1 MRHQNC
7 YGYEESQQGQ
17 DPNQGEIMR
26 LQSKKLAVGLF
37 AAGALLFA
45 ACGGSDSDSA
55 GGTETIKIARNNWT
69 ASMIEVEIVKQ
80 LIETNLGNPVEIVDI
95 DENAMIPGMSTG
107 DIDANVEVWPSGF
120 TAEEQAFIDDGSVV
134 NMGLLGAV
142 GKIGWF
148 VTPNALEQFPQ
159 LATWEGLKDPAVSKA
174 FATAATGSQ
183 GRMLAMDPSFSGYE
197 EQLVKNLKLDFKVQ
211 YSGSEAATQAEIIA
225 LTEAKKPVIM
235 YYWMPSA
242 AVGKYGLI
250 NIVLPKSTVDCAA
263 MADKCDGDYPE
274 DVLFK
279 VASAKLE
286 AKDAKVF
293 KFFKN
298 YQMSTADQLAT
309 LPAVE
314 IDSRD
319 AAEVAAEWIAAN
331 EAVWSEWFK

>member
-1 MRHQNC
+1 MGLRN
-7 YGYEESQQGQ
+7 
-17 DPNQGEIMR
+17 
-26 LQSKKLAVGLF
+26 KKFAIGLVSV
-37 AAGALLFA
+37 GALLLA
-45 ACGGSDSDSA
+45 ACGGSDGDSA
-55 GGTETIKIARNNWT
+55 GGTETIRVARNNWT
-69 ASMIEVEIVKQ
+69 ASAIEVEIVKQ
-80 LIETNLGNPVEIVDI
+80 LIEANLGNPVEIVDI

-120 TAEEQAFIDDGSVV
+120 TPEEQAFIDDGSVV
-134 NMGLLGAV
+134 NMGELGAI

-225 LTEAKKPVIM
+225 ATEAGKPVIM

-242 AVGKYGLI
+242 AVGKYGLK
-250 NIVLPKSTVDCAA
+250 NIVLPKATVDCAT
-263 MADKCDGDYPE
+263 MADNCDGDYPE
-274 DVLFK
+274 DILFK

-293 KFFKN
+293 KFLKN
-298 YQMSTADQLAT
+298 YQMTTDDQLAT

-314 IDSRD
+314 IDGRPAS
-319 AAEVAAEWIAAN
+319 EVAAEWIAAN
-331 EAVWSEWFK
+331 EATWSEWFK

>member
-1 MRHQNC
+1 MGILN
-7 YGYEESQQGQ
+7 
-17 DPNQGEIMR
+17 
-26 LQSKKLAVGLF
+26 KKLAVGLF
-37 AAGALLFA
+37 AAGAVLFA
-45 ACGGSDSDSA
+45 ACGGSDSATETVTEETTAAAAEATA
-55 GGTETIKIARNNWT
+55 GPACAGTETIKIARNNWT
-69 ASMIEVEIVKQ
+69 SSVIEVEIIKQ
-80 LIETNLGNPVEIVDI
+80 LIETNLCNPVEIVDI

-134 NMGLLGAV
+134 NMGELGAI

-159 LATWEGLKDPAVSKA
+159 LSTWEGLKDPAVAKA
-174 FATAATGSQ
+174 FATAATGSK

-225 LTEAKKPVIM
+225 LTEANKPVIM

-250 NIVLPKSTVDCAA
+250 NIALPKATVDCAA
-263 MADKCDGDYPE
+263 EADKCDGDYPE

-286 AKDAKVF
+286 AKDANVF

-298 YQMSTADQLAT
+298 YKMTTDDQLAT

-314 IDSRD
+314 IDGRP
-319 AAEVAAEWIAAN
+319 AVEVAAEWIAAN
-331 EAVWSEWFK
+331 EAVWSAWFK

>member
-1 MRHQNC
+1 MGLRN
-7 YGYEESQQGQ
+7 
-17 DPNQGEIMR
+17 
-26 LQSKKLAVGLF
+26 KKFAIGLVSV
-37 AAGALLFA
+37 GALLLA
-45 ACGGSDSDSA
+45 ACGGSDGDSA
-55 GGTETIKIARNNWT
+55 GGTETIRIARNNWT
-69 ASMIEVEIVKQ
+69 ASAIEAEIVKQ

-120 TAEEQAFIDDGSVV
+120 TPEEQAFIDDGSVV
-134 NMGLLGAV
+134 NMGELGAI

-225 LTEAKKPVIM
+225 ATEAGKPVIM

-242 AVGKYGLI
+242 AVGKYGLK
-250 NIVLPKSTVDCAA
+250 NIVLPKPTVDCAA
-263 MADKCDGDYPE
+263 ETDKCDGDYPE

-279 VASAKLE
+279 VASSKLE

-293 KFFKN
+293 KFLKN
-298 YQMSTADQLAT
+298 YQMTTDDQLAT

-314 IDSRD
+314 IDGRE

-331 EAVWSEWFK
+331 EATWSEWFK

>member
-1 MRHQNC
+1 MRILN
-7 YGYEESQQGQ
+7 
-17 DPNQGEIMR
+17 
-26 LQSKKLAVGLF
+26 KKLTVGLF

-45 ACGGSDSDSA
+45 ACGGSDSATETVTEDTTAAAAEATA
-55 GGTETIKIARNNWT
+55 GPACAGTETIKIARNNWT
-69 ASMIEVEIVKQ
+69 SSVIEVEIIKQ
-80 LIETNLGNPVEIVDI
+80 LIETNLCNPVEIVDI

-134 NMGLLGAV
+134 NMGELGAI

-159 LATWEGLKDPAVSKA
+159 LSTWEGLKDPAVAKA
-174 FATAATGSQ
+174 FATAATGSK

-250 NIVLPKSTVDCAA
+250 NIVLPKASVDCAA
-263 MADKCDGDYPE
+263 EADKCDGDYPE

-286 AKDAKVF
+286 AKDANVF

-298 YQMSTADQLAT
+298 YKMTTDDQLAT

-314 IDSRD
+314 IDGRP
-319 AAEVAAEWIAAN
+319 AVEVAAEWIAAN
-331 EAVWSEWFK
+331 EAVWSAWFK

>member
-1 MRHQNC
+1 MGILN
-7 YGYEESQQGQ
+7 
-17 DPNQGEIMR
+17 
-26 LQSKKLAVGLF
+26 KKLAVGLF

-45 ACGGSDSDSA
+45 ACGGSDSATETVTEDTTAAAAEATA
-55 GGTETIKIARNNWT
+55 GPACAGTETIKIARNNWT
-69 ASMIEVEIVKQ
+69 SSVIEVEIIKQ
-80 LIETNLGNPVEIVDI
+80 LIETNLCNPVEIVDI

-134 NMGLLGAV
+134 NMGELGAI

-159 LATWEGLKDPAVSKA
+159 LSTWEGLKDPAVAKA
-174 FATAATGSQ
+174 FATAATGSK

-250 NIVLPKSTVDCAA
+250 NIALPKATVDCAA
-263 MADKCDGDYPE
+263 EADKCDGDYPE

-286 AKDAKVF
+286 AKDANVF

-298 YQMSTADQLAT
+298 YKMTTDDQLAT

-314 IDSRD
+314 IDGRP
-319 AAEVAAEWIAAN
+319 AVEVAAEWIAAN
-331 EAVWSEWFK
+331 EAVWSAWF

>member
-1 MRHQNC
+1 MGLRN
-7 YGYEESQQGQ
+7 
-17 DPNQGEIMR
+17 
-26 LQSKKLAVGLF
+26 KKFAIGLVSV
-37 AAGALLFA
+37 GALLLA
-45 ACGGSDSDSA
+45 ACGGSDGGSA
-55 GGTETIKIARNNWT
+55 GGTETIRIARNNWT
-69 ASMIEVEIVKQ
+69 ASAIEVEIVKQ

-107 DIDANVEVWPSGF
+107 EIDANVEVWPSGF
-120 TAEEQAFIDDGSVV
+120 TPEEQAFIDDGSVV
-134 NMGLLGAV
+134 NMGELGAI

-250 NIVLPKSTVDCAA
+250 NIVLPKPTVDCASET
-263 MADKCDGDYPE
+263 DKCDGDYPE

-298 YQMSTADQLAT
+298 YKMSTADQLAT

-314 IDSRD
+314 IDGRP

-331 EAVWSEWFK
+331 EAVWSAWFK

>member
-1 MRHQNC
+1 MGILN
-7 YGYEESQQGQ
+7 
-17 DPNQGEIMR
+17 
-26 LQSKKLAVGLF
+26 KKLAVGLF
-37 AAGALLFA
+37 AAGAMLFA
-45 ACGGSDSDSA
+45 ACGGSDSATETVTEDTTAAAAEATA
-55 GGTETIKIARNNWT
+55 GPACAGTETIKIARNNWT
-69 ASMIEVEIVKQ
+69 SSVIEVEIIKQ
-80 LIETNLGNPVEIVDI
+80 LIETNLCNPVEIVDI

-134 NMGLLGAV
+134 NMGELGAI

-159 LATWEGLKDPAVSKA
+159 LSTWEGLKDPAVAKA
-174 FATAATGSQ
+174 FATAATGSK

-225 LTEAKKPVIM
+225 LTEANKPVIM

-250 NIVLPKSTVDCAA
+250 NIALPKATVDCAA
-263 MADKCDGDYPE
+263 EADKCDGDYPE

-286 AKDAKVF
+286 AKDANVF

-298 YQMSTADQLAT
+298 YKMTTDDQLAT

-314 IDSRD
+314 IDGRP
-319 AAEVAAEWIAAN
+319 AVEVAAEWIAAN
-331 EAVWSEWFK
+331 EAVWSAWFK

>member
-1 MRHQNC
+1 MGILN
-7 YGYEESQQGQ
+7 
-17 DPNQGEIMR
+17 
-26 LQSKKLAVGLF
+26 KKLAVGLF

-45 ACGGSDSDSA
+45 ACGGSDSATETVTEDTTAAAAEATA
-55 GGTETIKIARNNWT
+55 GPACAGTETIKIARNNWT
-69 ASMIEVEIVKQ
+69 SSVIEVEIIKQ
-80 LIETNLGNPVEIVDI
+80 LIETNLCNPVEIVDI

-134 NMGLLGAV
+134 NMGELGAI

-159 LATWEGLKDPAVSKA
+159 LSTWEGLKDPAVAKA
-174 FATAATGSQ
+174 FATAATGSK

-250 NIVLPKSTVDCAA
+250 NIALPKATVDCAA
-263 MADKCDGDYPE
+263 EADKCDGDYPE

-286 AKDAKVF
+286 AKDANVF

-298 YQMSTADQLAT
+298 YKMTTDDQLAT

-314 IDSRD
+314 IDGRP
-319 AAEVAAEWIAAN
+319 AVEVAAEWIAAN
-331 EAVWSEWFK
+331 EAVWSAWFK

>member
-1 MRHQNC
+1 
-7 YGYEESQQGQ
+7 
-17 DPNQGEIMR
+17 MR
-26 LQSKKLAVGLF
+26 LRSKKLVVGLF
-37 AAGALLFA
+37 TAGAMLIA

-55 GGTETIKIARNNWT
+55 GGTETIRIARNNWT
-69 ASMIEVEIVKQ
+69 ASAIEVEIVKQ
-80 LIETNLGNPVEIVDI
+80 LIEANLGNPVEIVDI

-120 TAEEQAFIDDGSVV
+120 TPEEQAFIDDGSIV
-134 NMGLLGAV
+134 NMGLLGAI

-159 LATWEGLKDPAVSKA
+159 LSTWEGLKDPAVVKA

-250 NIVLPKSTVDCAA
+250 NLALPKPTVDCAA
-263 MADKCDGDYPE
+263 ETDKCDGDYPE
-274 DVLFK
+274 DLLFK

-286 AKDAKVF
+286 AKDANVF
-293 KFFKN
+293 NFFKN
-298 YQMSTADQLAT
+298 FKFTTEDQLSM
-309 LPAVE
+309 LVQKQE
-314 IDSRD
+314 SIL
-319 AAEVAAEWIAAN
+319 II
-331 EAVWSEWFK
+331 FKQV

>member
-1 MRHQNC
+1 MGLRN
-7 YGYEESQQGQ
+7 
-17 DPNQGEIMR
+17 
-26 LQSKKLAVGLF
+26 KKFAIGLVSV
-37 AAGALLFA
+37 GALLLA
-45 ACGGSDSDSA
+45 ACGGSDGDSA
-55 GGTETIKIARNNWT
+55 GGTETIRIARNNWT
-69 ASMIEVEIVKQ
+69 ASAIEVEIVKQ
-80 LIETNLGNPVEIVDI
+80 LIEANLGNPVEIVDI
-95 DENAMIPGMSTG
+95 DENAMIAGMSSG
-107 DIDANVEVWPSGF
+107 EIDANVEVWPSGF
-120 TAEEQAFIDDGSVV
+120 TPEEQAFIDDGSVV
-134 NMGLLGAV
+134 NMGELGAI

-225 LTEAKKPVIM
+225 ATEAGKPVIM

-242 AVGKYGLI
+242 AVGKYGLK
-250 NIVLPKSTVDCAA
+250 NIVLPKPTVDCAA
-263 MADKCDGDYPE
+263 ETDKCDGDYPE

-279 VASAKLE
+279 VASSKLE

-293 KFFKN
+293 KFLKN
-298 YQMSTADQLAT
+298 YQMTTDDQLAT

-314 IDSRD
+314 IDGRE

-331 EAVWSEWFK
+331 EATWSEWFK

>member
-1 MRHQNC
+1 
-7 YGYEESQQGQ
+7 
-17 DPNQGEIMR
+17 MR
-26 LQSKKLAVGLF
+26 LQSKKLVVGLF
-37 AAGALLFA
+37 AAGAMLIT
-45 ACGGSDSDSA
+45 ACGGSDSATEGASEETVA
-55 GGTETIKIARNNWT
+55 AETVAAPACSGTETIKIARNNWT
-69 ASMIEVEIVKQ
+69 SSAIEVEIIKQ
-80 LIETNLGNPVEIVDI
+80 LIETNLCNPVEIVDI

-120 TAEEQAFIDDGSVV
+120 TPEEQAFIDDGSIV
-134 NMGLLGAV
+134 NMGLLGAI

-159 LATWEGLKDPAVSKA
+159 LSTWEGLKDPAVVKA

-250 NIVLPKSTVDCAA
+250 NLALPKPTVDCALE
-263 MADKCDGDYPE
+263 ADKCDGDYPE
-274 DVLFK
+274 DALFK

-314 IDSRD
+314 IDGRE

-331 EAVWSEWFK
+331 EAVWSAWFK